1 MSEETIVF
9 EGYAGWG
16 RNAYLNLKDNK
27 VIFDCSDEE
36 YGPVEFDISLLIEAL
51 KNHTIQPSKTN
62 PKDLP
67 EQW

>member
-1 MSEETIVF
+1 MNKETIVF
-9 EGYAGWG
+9 EGYADWG
-16 RNAYLNLKDNK
+16 RNAYLLLKDNK

-36 YGPVEFDISLLIEAL
+36 YGPVEFDISLLIKAL
-51 KNHTIQPSKTN
+51 KNHTTPPSKTN

>member
-1 MSEETIVF
+1 MNKETIVF
-9 EGYAGWG
+9 EGYADWG
-16 RNAYLNLKDNK
+16 RNAYLLLKDNK

-51 KNHTIQPSKTN
+51 KNHTTPPIKTN
-62 PKDLP
+62 LKDFP